1 MEKSEKRRLLS
12 EKVDNLQAEY
22 RQAQREL
29 SILDAEIRL
38 ETQAEAQ
45 KKAESIPVDRSARE
59 VLGTA
64 VAPGFADT
72 TDRGDGQQKGYV
84 VLTAD
89 ERSKGFV
96 RPVRHTYIHEKCGVP
111 TSMGQA
117 LAETYAR
124 DPKFYSGTFCT
135 QCKGHFPVGANG
147 EFVWKDDG
155 MKVGT

>member
-1 MEKSEKRRLLS
+1 MEKSEKRRLLA
-12 EKVDNLQAEY
+12 EKVDNLQTEY

-38 ETQAEAQ
+38 EAQ
-45 KKAESIPVDRSARE
+45 KMAESIPVDRSARE

-135 QCKGHFPVGANG
+135 HCKAHFPVGADG

-155 MKVGT
+155 TKVGT